1 MSVKKILTIFSV
13 LIIIQFFFSLV
24 FSSHSDNECWKSL
37 EIAGAHK
44 GRSLVGFDQK
54 ILNQISGLLENYR
67 LNCDAGGYMLL
78 AHDFPEDYFR
88 GRTLFINRPLYSF
101 FVNILVFP
109 FHLLSDSYSITFAGG
124 LLANCLL
131 LLITCFLL
139 FRLLS
144 KYFNERVSLISCILF
159 IFSPFTHSWLVQPET
174 NIFGAFAAVVVLY
187 MLYNYISKPSFV
199 KLITFSFLSGLLL
212 LGKMNVALG
221 FFVVICG
228 LFFKKFKESIIFVL
242 CYSLPVILWYLWVTQ
257 IWGLSFGVQEVS
269 NFKVG
274 IWIFDIIKWPITQ
287 TVAVFLDV
295 IPKFINSLIYGFF
308 LVPLFFALIGY
319 KIAEIKYKQIIFF
332 GMLLAYLML
341 FFALNIYLPRH
352 AFLLFPLIYP
362 LAVIGIDHI
371 GGLLSKYKY
380 FNLKV
385 YYWIVYGFIVLPS
398 FLNVIDIYNKLNVP
412 YS

>member
-1 MSVKKILTIFSV
+1 M
-13 LIIIQFFFSLV
+13 IQFFFSLV

-37 EIAGAHK
+37 EIAGTHK
-44 GRSLVGFDQK
+44 GRSVVGFDQK
-54 ILNQISGLLENYR
+54 VLNKISGLLKDYR

-101 FVNILVFP
+101 IVNILALP
-109 FHLLSDSYSITFAGG
+109 FHLISNSYSITFASG
-124 LLANCLL
+124 LLTNCLL
-131 LLITCFLL
+131 LLITCFLM
-139 FRLLS
+139 FKLLIN
-144 KYFNERVSLISCILF
+144 YFSERVSLISCVLF

-187 MLYNYISKPSFV
+187 MLYNYVSKPSV
-199 KLITFSFLSGLLL
+199 KKLIIFSFLSGLLL

-221 FFVVICG
+221 FFIIILG
-228 LFFKKFKESIIFVL
+228 LFFKKIKEVFIFGVI
-242 CYSLPVILWYLWVTQ
+242 YSLPTIFWYLLVTQ
-257 IWGLSFGVQEVS
+257 IWGLSFGMQEVS
-269 NFKVG
+269 NFNVG
-274 IWIFDIIKWPITQ
+274 IWIFDIVKWPLTQ

-308 LVPLFFALIGY
+308 LIPVLFALIGY
-319 KIAEIKYKQIIFF
+319 QRVEIKNKKIISF
-332 GMLLAYLML
+332 GMLLSYLML

-352 AFLLFPLIYP
+352 AFLMFPLIYP
-362 LAVIGIDHI
+362 LAVLGIDYV
-371 GGLLSKYKY
+371 GELLLKYKY
-380 FNLKV
+380 FNLKL
-385 YYWIVYGFIVLPS
+385 YYWIVYGLVVLPS